1 MQKLKPVEPAQPKV
15 KRKTNQFK
23 IMVDFSDMQQL
34 YNDLITSAKMNF
46 RTPEEQV
53 LYCVWKQTNPESE

>member
-1 MQKLKPVEPAQPKV
+1 MQKLKPVEPVKPKV
-15 KRKTNQFK
+15 KKKTNQFK
-23 IMVDFSDMQQL
+23 ITIDFSNMPEL
-34 YNDLITSAKMNF
+34 YNDLITSAKINF